1 MPALNKIDSN
11 ITGLRYA
18 VETSLGVLPA
28 AASQFWFPFEPNSYS
43 DFGGQITTI
52 ARNPINPGRQR
63 KKGVVTDLD
72 ASGGFN
78 TDLTQT
84 NLRDILQGF
93 MFADLRSKQTFAGA
107 QTVSSP
113 ANTYGATGIGTGFF
127 AGDLLLASGFTNNA
141 NNGLRRVT
149 TQAANLLTVAET
161 LVAESSPATARLT
174 AVGFQFGTGEV
185 EIVVPG
191 GGSLPRIN
199 RVSGT
204 KDLTQLGLIPGE
216 YVFIGGDSAP
226 TQFATAANNG
236 LARVRAVTSTTIT
249 FDKTA
254 GTMVADN
261 GSGKTI
267 QIFKPAALL
276 KNEVGTLIKRR
287 SYTLERTLGANND
300 TDLTREQAE
309 YLTGAIGSEF
319 TLNVPTA
326 EKLTVD
332 LSFQS
337 LRNSTI
343 DENVTGANTLLSKA
357 AVVAGSAANAPAIV
371 EANAFNTSSDV
382 SRIKLSTFTEGT
394 TNPAP
399 LFAFAQELTLTVNN
413 NLSPNKAIGVL
424 GAFEVTA
431 GTFEVGGS
439 ITAYFADVAAV
450 QAVRNNADITLDAHF
465 IKSNSGISFD
475 VPLITL
481 GDARLNVEQDAPIT
495 LPLEN
500 AAATGA
506 KIHPTLNHTL
516 MIMFWDYLPNA
527 ADV

>member
-1 MPALNKIDSN
+1 MATLNKIDSN

-18 VETSLGVLPA
+18 VESSLGVLPA

-43 DFGGQITTI
+43 DFGGQITTV
-52 ARNPINPGRQR
+52 ARNPINPSRQR

-93 MFADLRSKQTFAGA
+93 MFADLRTKQSFTGA
-107 QTVSSP
+107 QTVTAASD
-113 ANTYGATGIGTGFF
+113 TYGATGIHTGFF
-127 AGDLLLASGFTNNA
+127 AGDLILASGFTNTA
-141 NNGLRRVT
+141 NNGLKNVT
-149 TQAANLLTVAET
+149 AAAANTVT
-161 LVAESSPATARLT
+161 VSQSLVDESSPATAKIQC
-174 AVGFQFGTGEV
+174 VGFQFGAGEV

-191 GGSLPRIN
+191 GGDLPRLN
-199 RVSGT
+199 RASGS
-204 KDLTQLGLIPGE
+204 KDFTQLGLIPGE
-216 YVFIGGDSAP
+216 FVFIGGDSAP

-236 LARVRAVTSTTIT
+236 LARVRAVTATTIT
-249 FDKTA
+249 FDKTQ

-261 GSGKTI
+261 GATKTI

-276 KNEVGTLIKRR
+276 KNETGTLIKRR

-300 TDLTREQAE
+300 SDLTREQAE

-326 EKLTVD
+326 EKLNVD

-343 DENVTGANTLLSKA
+343 DENITGANTLLSKA

-371 EANAFNTSSDV
+371 EADAFNTSSDV
-382 SRIKLSTFTEGT
+382 SRIKLATFTEGT

-399 LFAFAQELTLTVNN
+399 LFAFAQELTLTLNN
-413 NLSPNKAIGVL
+413 NLTPNKAIGVL

-465 IKSNSGISFD
+465 IKANAGISFD

-516 MIMFWDYLPNA
+516 MIMFWDYLPAA
-527 ADV
+527 ADA